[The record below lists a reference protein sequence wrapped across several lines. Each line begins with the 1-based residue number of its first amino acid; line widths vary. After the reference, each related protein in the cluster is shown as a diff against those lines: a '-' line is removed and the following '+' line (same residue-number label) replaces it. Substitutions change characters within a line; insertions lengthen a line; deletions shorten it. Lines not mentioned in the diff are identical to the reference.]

1 MDDKD
6 ITCELGF
13 LFDLDGVLI
22 DSESEYSRIWSTVN
36 KEFPTGVPDLEVK
49 IKGCTLDKILDD
61 YYPDLEVR
69 RNVVDRLYELEGKMR
84 YVYLPGAENLL
95 AGLRKAGIPAV
106 MVTSSNDD
114 KMRHLDEELPGI
126 REYFQ
131 YIVTADMISKSK
143 PDPEGYLKGAS
154 LIAKDIRRCVV
165 FEDSLQGVKAGRSSG
180 AYVVGVIGTLPRHVL
195 EPYCDRL
202 VNSLDEI
209 DLDSLKKELHAR

>member
-1 MDDKD
+1 
-6 ITCELGF
+6 
-13 LFDLDGVLI
+13 
-22 DSESEYSRIWSTVN
+22 
-36 KEFPTGVPDLEVK
+36 
-49 IKGCTLDKILDD
+49 
-61 YYPDLEVR
+61 
-69 RNVVDRLYELEGKMR
+69 MR

-195 EPYCDRL
+195 EPYCDLL
-202 VNSLDEI
+202 VHSLEEI
-209 DLDSLKKELHAR
+209 NLDSLKKELHAR

>member
-61 YYPDLEVR
+61 YYP
-69 RNVVDRLYELEGKMR
+69 ELEGKMR

-195 EPYCDRL
+195 EPYCDLL
-202 VNSLDEI
+202 VHSLEEI
-209 DLDSLKKELHAR
+209 NLDSLKKELHAR